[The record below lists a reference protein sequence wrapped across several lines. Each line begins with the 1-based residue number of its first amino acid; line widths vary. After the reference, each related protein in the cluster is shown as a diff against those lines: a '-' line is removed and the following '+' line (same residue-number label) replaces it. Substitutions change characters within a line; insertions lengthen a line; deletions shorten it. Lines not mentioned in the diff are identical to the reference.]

1 MCKVAAYVV
10 TDVMMSVISYF
21 YMIIIIIVIFH
32 NFNVDIKSKIIH
44 SLTSS
49 THLLLK
55 FSSSSSGSVV
65 IPTPHV
71 TGGN

>member
-21 YMIIIIIVIFH
+21 YMIMIIIIFH
-32 NFNVDIKSKIIH
+32 NFNVDIESKILH

-49 THLLLK
+49 THLPLK
-55 FSSSSSGSVV
+55 FSSSSTGSIV